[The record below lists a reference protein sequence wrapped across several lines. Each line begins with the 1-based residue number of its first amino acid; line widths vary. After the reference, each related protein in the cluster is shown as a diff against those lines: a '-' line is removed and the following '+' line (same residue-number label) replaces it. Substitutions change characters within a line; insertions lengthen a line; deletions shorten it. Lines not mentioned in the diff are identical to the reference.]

1 MEAVE
6 GFDFVRIPV
15 PRYAHAHDKRR
26 VFNWLLFAWRVAG
39 LHRRLPGRPDVIL
52 SSSPSIFASLGAERL
67 ARRFG
72 ARLVFEVRD
81 IWPLTLIEVGGYS
94 ARHPMIRLMQW
105 IEDRAYRLS
114 DRVVSNLPGAA
125 AHMVSRGMDPAKF
138 SWIPNGF
145 SKADVD
151 GDEPVAADVLAGIPA
166 GKFVVGYAGTLGVA
180 NALDTFLDAAER
192 LKANED
198 IAFVLLGQGK
208 EKVALE
214 ASAQRRNLTN
224 VHFLPAV
231 PKAQVQ
237 AVLKHFDVC
246 SIGLRADPLFR
257 FGVSPNKL
265 FDYLVAGR
273 PIIYG
278 IDSGDYRPV
287 EDFGAGLEVPPQDPA
302 ALADA
307 ILTLRALSPEER
319 RRMGE
324 NGRRAALE
332 RHEFGMLAS
341 QLEDV
346 LLR

>member
-1 MEAVE
+1 MI
-6 GFDFVRIPV
+6 FFVWLPG
-15 PRYAHAHDKRR
+15 PRLAKAHGQVRPLYWR
-26 VFNWLLFAWRVAG
+26 LLPGRVAG

-94 ARHPMIRLMQW
+94 PRHPMIRLMQW

-287 EDFGAGLEVPPQDPA
+287 EDFGAGLEVPPQDSA